1 MFYTCSGST
10 AIYRKA
16 NSSDMTFNQLY
27 TVHHLVVHNSGET
40 FYRVVN
46 DRNQFTILSADIFS
60 SHIVNVKPLIV
71 EALVTA
77 KDGEFKAGQLFKVY
91 EITDNCYEIVI
102 DGEYCLVD
110 RTLFVTVS

>member
-1 MFYTCSGST
+1 MFNTCDGST

-16 NSSDMTFNQLY
+16 NSSDMTFNQFY

-60 SHIVNVKPLIV
+60 GHIVNVKPLKV
-71 EALVTA
+71 SALVTDKHCA
-77 KDGEFKAGQLFKVY
+77 YIVGQVFDVY
-91 EITDNCYEIVI
+91 DITDNCYEIMI
-102 DGEYCLVD
+102 DCDYYLVD
-110 RTLFVTVS
+110 RTLFVTVD